1 MFKQINGCNYVIDK
15 PTADDVYNSVKRV
28 VSVDNIAIDIAGG
41 LIEGT
46 IKELISF
53 KIALLVYTNMYLDL
67 VKHGFITVK
76 FSSDIGFEITVAII
90 DEKLAYG
97 VLVK

>member
-15 PTADDVYNSVKRV
+15 LTADDMYNSVKRV